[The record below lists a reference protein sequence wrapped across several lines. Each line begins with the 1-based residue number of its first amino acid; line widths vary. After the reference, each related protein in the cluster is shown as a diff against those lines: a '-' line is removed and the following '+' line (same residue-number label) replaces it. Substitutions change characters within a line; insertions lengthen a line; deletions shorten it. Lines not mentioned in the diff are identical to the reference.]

1 MKLHLHLFFTA
12 CVRLEAQ
19 WKHGGLFLC
28 STWIYRIPDVCTMPN
43 THWQLDYDGREKA
56 RGTEADSSN

>member
-1 MKLHLHLFFTA
+1 VK
-12 CVRLEAQ
+12 AQ